1 MRDSYGQVKSAVRYI
16 VDQSKEE
23 PGFVLYG
30 SRATFATA
38 EEVLSSS
45 VTGQTSFEAAF
56 DKMRRQL
63 KTLHRHAKNLQATLK
78 REAAAKLQAEAKAA
92 REAAAKRLGISRC
105 YKCNWPGKPGDSCPN
120 CSTGDDVV
128 ALPSAPARSAGGGGV
143 RFSSSRS
150 VLSQRLPFPFDRA
163 AAGLSHN

>member
-1 MRDSYGQVKSAVRYI
+1 MGARGKPQPRRVR
-16 VDQSKEE
+16 KETPFGPVMGE
-23 PGFVLYG
+23 DP
-30 SRATFATA
+30 
-38 EEVLSSS
+38 E
-45 VTGQTSFEAAF
+45 
-56 DKMRRQL
+56 
-63 KTLHRHAKNLQATLK
+63 LQ
-78 REAAAKLQAEAKAA
+78 QAEAKAA

-150 VLSQRLPFPFDRA
+150 VLSQRLPLPFDRA